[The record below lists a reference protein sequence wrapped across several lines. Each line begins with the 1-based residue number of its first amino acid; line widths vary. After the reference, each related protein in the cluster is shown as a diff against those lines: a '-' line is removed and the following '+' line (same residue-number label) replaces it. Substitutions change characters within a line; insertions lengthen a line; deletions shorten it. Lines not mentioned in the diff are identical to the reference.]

1 MMAGLISPVVG
12 WLGITS
18 ATPMGA
24 VQAACILLAIAAL
37 WLVVRPRT
45 VPPIQ

>member
-1 MMAGLISPVVG
+1 MAILISPVVG
-12 WLGITS
+12 WLGLGS

-24 VQAACILLAIAAL
+24 VQAACILLAAAAL

-45 VPPIQ
+45 VPSIH

>member
-1 MMAGLISPVVG
+1 
-12 WLGITS
+12 
-18 ATPMGA
+18 MGA